1 MLRRKEKKQTK
12 INRLDYNFLYIVQHD
27 IIFYIIRRV
36 LPIVVTLLSKGT
48 PRMGKCQVKV
58 IDNY

>member
-1 MLRRKEKKQTK
+1 MLHKYNNKYKEIQLF
-12 INRLDYNFLYIVQHD
+12 IIYFFYIVQHY